1 MKTNYLP
8 STFSAGKQTGRGSD
22 NALQAATPSWQKHLP
37 NSWHD
42 AVEAPLHIKKYI
54 EYEMSAEHAVGYVGY
69 DADDNPCFISHHS
82 QLSTLAPDDSNGI
95 YEPVT
100 HSEEMASWR
109 LRDERWLV
117 FHLSSTNGNLPRG
130 FYAFNPEMPR

>member
-1 MKTNYLP
+1 
-8 STFSAGKQTGRGSD
+8 
-22 NALQAATPSWQKHLP
+22 
-37 NSWHD
+37 
-42 AVEAPLHIKKYI
+42 
-54 EYEMSAEHAVGYVGY
+54 MSAEHAVGYVGYVGY
-69 DADDNPCFISHHS
+69 DADDNPCFISHRS